1 MCYFIHNSVMLSW
14 RLKWPQFSVHHPL
27 DPWALGGPEPS
38 VCFSAP
44 LRQASSVPT
53 WTRYKGGAH
62 TWCDFPHFYSSHL
75 RRHLPKVRRKAR
87 HTWCKSRSR
96 NRTCIYLRKRVKDEP
111 CSTIQKMPETKGE
124 LKMSVTSI
132 HSYSILKILGF
143 GAVEPT

>member
-1 MCYFIHNSVMLSW
+1 MCYFIHNSVMLLSW

-27 DPWALGGPEPS
+27 DPWALGDPEPS

-75 RRHLPKVRRKAR
+75 RRRLPKVRRKAR
-87 HTWCKSRSR
+87 HTWCKSLSR
-96 NRTCIYLRKRVKDEP
+96 NRTCIYLGKIFKFER
-111 CSTIQKMPETKGE
+111 CSTIQKMPESKGE
-124 LKMSVTSI
+124 PSLSDRLLHSSRLPIFKLKFSQ
-132 HSYSILKILGF
+132 
-143 GAVEPT
+143 